1 MEKSKVYDIFFKQ
14 DKICFSKGYKVFE
27 ETYEELKDMLHLKR
41 EEEKHYGWVEVI
53 ITKGDE

>member
-27 ETYEELKDMLHLKR
+27 ETYKELKDMLHLKR
-41 EEEKHYGWVEVI
+41 EEEKHYGWIEVI

>member
-27 ETYEELKDMLHLKR
+27 EAYKELKDMLHLKR
-41 EEEKHYGWVEVI
+41 EEEKHVGWIEVI

>member
-1 MEKSKVYDIFFKQ
+1 MEKSKVYDIFFNQ

-41 EEEKHYGWVEVI
+41 KEEKHYGWIEVI